1 MIVLAI
7 TNQKGG
13 VGKTTTS
20 VNLAAI
26 LAQVHKL
33 RVLLIDLDGQGHAS
47 LSVGKRRDRDTPV
60 YLMIKNED
68 DQLKDHVETTAFG
81 FDLVAGGEEAGVA
94 EFYVNSGR
102 VGNDRL
108 KLLLDGAASDYDVAL
123 LDCPGD
129 LDAMV
134 MMALTAADSVLVPM
148 TLEFLPA
155 DGLGLLSRTIKR
167 CQRDNAKLKIGGIF
181 SIKSETNTRLAK
193 SIKARIQ
200 EVFGD
205 VYLETAVRRNVDLA
219 EAPAFGEP
227 GFVYSL
233 DCAGVDDFK
242 HLAEELL
249 AKGVCHGQSA
259 A

>member
-26 LAQVHKL
+26 LGLQYKM
-33 RVLLIDLDGQGHAS
+33 RVLLVDLDQQGHAS
-47 LSVGKRRDRDTPV
+47 LSVGRRRNRDTPI
-60 YLMIKNED
+60 YLLIKNEEARI
-68 DQLKDHVETTAFG
+68 KDHVEATPFG
-81 FDLVAGGEEAGVA
+81 FDLVAGGAEAGMA
-94 EFYVNSGR
+94 EIYVNSGR
-102 VGNDRL
+102 ERTDRL
-108 KLLLDGAASDYDVAL
+108 KLLLDDVVDNYDVVL

-129 LDAMV
+129 LDSMV
-134 MMALTAADSVLVPM
+134 IMALNAADSVLVPM
-148 TLEFLPA
+148 TLEYLPA
-155 DGLGLLSRTIKR
+155 DGLDLLSKTITR

-181 SIKSETNTRLAK
+181 SIKSESNTRLAK

-219 EAPAFGEP
+219 EAPSFGEP

-242 HLAEELL
+242 NLAKELFD
-249 AKGVCHGQSA
+249 KGVCHGQSA